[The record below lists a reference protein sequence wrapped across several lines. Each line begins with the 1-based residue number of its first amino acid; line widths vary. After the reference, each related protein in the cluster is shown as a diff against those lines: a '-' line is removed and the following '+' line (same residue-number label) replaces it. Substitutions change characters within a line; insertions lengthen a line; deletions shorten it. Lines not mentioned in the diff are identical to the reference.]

1 MFDLEAQ
8 LFIHAETQ
16 HCRQLV
22 LLLMMVIAHVIFY
35 YRLLFLSKHEKIL
48 YHTSILM
55 GGGWILELLTG
66 HPDQIKTSLGV
77 SHHAF
82 NVLVQVMR
90 ESGFRDSHHGIS
102 VEEQLS
108 IFLYTCVTGLS
119 TCHVAEWFQHSPTM
133 ISVYILSLLL
143 SH

>member
-1 MFDLEAQ
+1 
-8 LFIHAETQ
+8 
-16 HCRQLV
+16 
-22 LLLMMVIAHVIFY
+22 MVIAHVIFY

-102 VEEQLS
+102 VGEQLS

-133 ISVYILSLLL
+133 ISVYIHSLLL